1 MKYHHA
7 ASDPGIEKDMFS
19 DLQNHL
25 GGGGGKTSTVYV
37 YIDLLD
43 DFQWTY
49 ACYIP
54 LDENNRVS
62 TRPKLTLQLENEH
75 HGRGDQYLLYT

>member
-25 GGGGGKTSTVYV
+25 GGGGGEDKHS
-37 YIDLLD
+37 ICL
-43 DFQWTY
+43 
-49 ACYIP
+49 
-54 LDENNRVS
+54 
-62 TRPKLTLQLENEH
+62 H
-75 HGRGDQYLLYT
+75 